1 MEKKIYRMT
10 VDGDNS
16 LKQFFDRFYVI
27 PKEAISNDS
36 DRAVMEKYYTVL
48 ANEYVSIGRNGYIVF
63 RGKKPKKLTSEQI
76 AEIKANVSS
85 SQRELATKYG
95 CSHATINKI
104 KNDKY

>member
-10 VDGDNS
+10 IDGDNS
-16 LKQFFDRFYVI
+16 LKQFFERFYVI
-27 PKEAISNDS
+27 PKEINMSDS

-48 ANEYVSIGRNGYIVF
+48 ANEYVSVGKNGYIVF

-76 AEIKANVSS
+76 AEIKLDTKST
-85 SQRELATKYG
+85 QRELAFKYD

-104 KNDKY
+104 KNNKY